1 MSIQNAN
8 SVSGGYTPQV
18 DSVISA
24 TTARQPQAA
33 ENVAPQVASDFNPQA
48 AAGLNTQAQVNQ
60 ADLKKAVDSANLA
73 LSQNK
78 SDIEF
83 SIDKGTG
90 RTVVKL
96 VETKSGDVISQY
108 PSKEAI
114 AISQAITEFQ
124 QQMTGRQSSGQPV
137 AMDIKGLLVKQ
148 QA

>member
-8 SVSGGYTPQV
+8 SISGGYASQS
-18 DSVISA
+18 DAVISA
-24 TTARQPQAA
+24 TSARQSQASDTAVQATQDSAPQ
-33 ENVAPQVASDFNPQA
+33 NVAGLSAQPQVSHA
-48 AAGLNTQAQVNQ
+48 ALT
-60 ADLKKAVDSANLA
+60 KAVDSANLA

-83 SIDKGTG
+83 SVDKGTG

-114 AISQAITEFQ
+114 AIAQAITEFQ
-124 QQMTGRQSSGQPV
+124 QQITERQTSGQPV

-148 QA
+148 QV